1 MTVQPALTGDPAQ
14 PPPVTVRGV
23 AFEHDC
29 NSLRRR
35 RLSRGLLQAQSR
47 REAAAVLERL
57 LTDLTAPDR
66 GIQKLPADMEAEH
79 AAFAAA
85 VAAEEPPLFFRGGLG
100 QRLQAAESRVQQ
112 LIAQMGEAAGGK
124 GTKGG
129 AAAPLPEAVAQAL
142 AEHQGG
148 LASLSCVAAAV
159 RCCVDL
165 RGSRGAPQLHACCA
179 VPTFGISRGL
189 VDRIPQC
196 CDFGLGAR
204 DSGGP
209 AGVATHTR
217 CMLLKTSQFLPAT
230 LSINIHLQIH
240 FRARSW

>member
-1 MTVQPALTGDPAQ
+1 MTVQPALTGDLAQ

-29 NSLRRR
+29 NGLRRS

-66 GIQKLPADMEAEH
+66 SVEKLPEDTEAEH

-100 QRLQAAESRVQQ
+100 QRLQAAEARVQE
-112 LIAQMGEAAGGK
+112 LVAQMGEAAGGK
-124 GTKGG
+124 GKKGG

-148 LASLSCVAAAV
+148 LASLQSVAAAV
-159 RCCVDL
+159 CCCVDL
-165 RGSRGAPQLHACCA
+165 RGSDVAPQPHACCA
-179 VPTFGISRGL
+179 VP
-189 VDRIPQC
+189 
-196 CDFGLGAR
+196 A
-204 DSGGP
+204 SG
-209 AGVATHTR
+209 V
-217 CMLLKTSQFLPAT
+217 S
-230 LSINIHLQIH
+230 
-240 FRARSW
+240 